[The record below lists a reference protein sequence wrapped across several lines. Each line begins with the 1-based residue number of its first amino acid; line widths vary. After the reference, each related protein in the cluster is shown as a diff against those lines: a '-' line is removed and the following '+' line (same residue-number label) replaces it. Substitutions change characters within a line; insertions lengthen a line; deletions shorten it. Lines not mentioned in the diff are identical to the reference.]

1 MKKRNIFISTI
12 LIFSLCL
19 FFGAPFIMA
28 NRNNDMITSYRD
40 KNDDIIIN
48 EERPPL
54 SNGEI
59 EIPQEAKDVVTYI
72 NEYRTQNGLNVLE
85 INNELCFYS
94 SIRVEEIKT
103 VWSHTRPE
111 GSNGYDLIPQDRY
124 AGENLARKFQVPDKV
139 FNAWINSPSH
149 LANIVNVNYTQIG
162 IAYSNGYWVT
172 MFSS

>member
-72 NEYRTQNGLNVLE
+72 NEYRTQNGLNV
-85 INNELCFYS
+85 F
-94 SIRVEEIKT
+94 
-103 VWSHTRPE
+103 
-111 GSNGYDLIPQDRY
+111 
-124 AGENLARKFQVPDKV
+124 
-139 FNAWINSPSH
+139 
-149 LANIVNVNYTQIG
+149 
-162 IAYSNGYWVT
+162 
-172 MFSS
+172 